1 MGAPME
7 AEAYVEMAAAEDRH
21 WWFRGRRRVL
31 RAMISGLHL
40 PADARILEIGAGTG
54 GNLLMLSRFGKV
66 IAVERSA
73 TARAFATEKTGARC
87 DIRAGAAP
95 DELPLTGELFDLICL
110 FDVLEHVE
118 QDEETLRA
126 IRPFLAPGGTVLLTV
141 PAFRRLWG
149 PHDAALH
156 HKRRY
161 EKAELR
167 GKLREAGFTIAKL
180 SFINM
185 GLFPL
190 AVLMRVYD
198 RLAKRPGASGTQTP
212 PWLLNEIFAGIFGAE
227 AAVLPALNLPFGL
240 SLLAIAR

>member
-1 MGAPME
+1 MGGPME
-7 AEAYVEMAAAEDRH
+7 AEAYVEMAAEEDRH

-31 RAMISGLHL
+31 RAVIQSLKL
-40 PADARILEIGAGTG
+40 PPDARILEIGAGTG
-54 GNLLMLSRFGKV
+54 GNLLMLSRFGNV

-73 TARAFATEKTGARC
+73 TARDFAATKAGAWC
-87 DIRAGAAP
+87 DIRAGAVP
-95 DELPLTGELFDLICL
+95 DDLPLTAELFDLICL

-126 IRPFLAPGGTVLLTV
+126 IRPFLAPGGTLLITV

-167 GKLREAGFTIAKL
+167 AKLRGAGFSIAKL

-185 GLFPL
+185 GCF
-190 AVLMRVYD
+190 RW
-198 RLAKRPGASGTQTP
+198 RC
-212 PWLLNEIFAGIFGAE
+212 
-227 AAVLPALNLPFGL
+227 
-240 SLLAIAR
+240 